1 MQRDA
6 LDIAAI
12 ATAGSPHEETA
23 TARSWLGVASIA
35 LGVFVVVTAEQLPIG
50 LLTSVSGDLGVS
62 EGQAG
67 LMVTLP
73 GFIAA
78 VAAPLV
84 PLAIGALDRRIALL
98 GLMALMAAASV
109 LSALAPSYI
118 TLLASRILVGLSIGG
133 FWAIAGG
140 LAPRL
145 VPAASVPRAT
155 SLIFGGVAAASVLG
169 IPIGTLIGE
178 YAGWRSAFVALAV
191 GSALVVA
198 GLLIAI
204 PRLRPERAVGLTVLA
219 RQLRNRA
226 VTSGLLVTLLLVTAQ
241 FATYTYI
248 SPMAQSLMGIGSM
261 FVAPLLLGY
270 GIAGVIG
277 NFIIGMRGSRNV
289 ATTMLVISL
298 ALAALMFGIAAIAR
312 HEIAGALFVLAWGF
326 VYGGVSVSLQ
336 TWMLR
341 AAPEA
346 AEAATSLWVCVFNF
360 SIALGAFV
368 GGTAVDNI
376 GLISVNMIGAGLFFL
391 SAMVAAMSRQALGG
405 RKS

>member
-1 MQRDA
+1 MG
-6 LDIAAI
+6 
-12 ATAGSPHEETA
+12 AGSPHEETV

-204 PRLRPERAVGLTVLA
+204 PRLRPERAVGVTVLA
-219 RQLRNRA
+219 GQLRNRA

-261 FVAPLLLGY
+261 FVGPLLLGY

-298 ALAALMFGIAAIAR
+298 ALAALMIGIAAIAR
-312 HEIAGALFVLAWGF
+312 HEIAGVLFVLAWGF

-368 GGTAVDNI
+368 GGAAVDNI
-376 GLISVNMIGAGLFFL
+376 GLMPVYIIGAGLFFL
-391 SAMVAAMSRQALGG
+391 SAMVTALSRQALGG
-405 RKS
+405 RHS

>member
-6 LDIAAI
+6 VEIAEVR
-12 ATAGSPHEETA
+12 TAGGAHEETA
-23 TARSWLGVASIA
+23 TARSWLGVTSIA

-73 GFIAA
+73 SFIAA

-98 GLMALMAAASV
+98 GLMALMAGASV

-140 LAPRL
+140 LAPCL

-178 YAGWRSAFVALAV
+178 YAGWRSAFVALAL
-191 GSALVVA
+191 GSTLVVA
-198 GLLIAI
+198 GLLSAI
-204 PRLRPERAVGLTVLA
+204 PRLRPERAIGVTVLA
-219 RQLRNRA
+219 SQLRNRA
-226 VTSGLLVTLLLVTAQ
+226 VTSGLLVTLLLVIAQ

-248 SPMAQSLMGIGSM
+248 SPMAQSLMGIGTM
-261 FVAPLLLGY
+261 FVGPLLLGY
-270 GIAGVIG
+270 GIAGVMG
-277 NFIIGMRGSRNV
+277 NFIIGMTASRNV
-289 ATTMLVISL
+289 ATTMFVISL
-298 ALAALMFGIAAIAR
+298 ALAALMIGIAAIAH
-312 HEIAGALFVLAWGF
+312 HEIAGVLFVLAWGF

-368 GGTAVDNI
+368 GGAAVDNI
-376 GLISVNMIGAGLFFL
+376 GLMPVYIIGAGLFFL
-391 SAMVAAMSRQALGG
+391 SAMVAALSRQALGG
-405 RKS
+405 RDS

>member
-1 MQRDA
+1 M
-6 LDIAAI
+6 AAI
-12 ATAGSPHEETA
+12 ATAGGPHEETA

-178 YAGWRSAFVALAV
+178 YTGWRSAFVALAV
-191 GSALVVA
+191 GSALVIA

-204 PRLRPERAVGLTVLA
+204 PRLRPERAIGVTVLA

-368 GGTAVDNI
+368 GGAAVDHI

-405 RKS
+405 RNS

>member
-6 LDIAAI
+6 LEMAAI
-12 ATAGSPHEETA
+12 ATAGGPHEETA

-178 YAGWRSAFVALAV
+178 YTGWRSAFVALAV
-191 GSALVVA
+191 GSALVIA

-204 PRLRPERAVGLTVLA
+204 PRLRPERAIGVTVLA

-368 GGTAVDNI
+368 GGAAVDHI

-405 RKS
+405 RNS

>member
-6 LDIAAI
+6 YEIGA
-12 ATAGSPHEETA
+12 ATAASGLHEETA
-23 TARSWLGVASIA
+23 TARAWLGVASIA

-98 GLMALMAAASV
+98 GLMALMAGASV
-109 LSALAPSYI
+109 LSAFAPSYM
-118 TLLASRILVGLSIGG
+118 TLLASRFLVGLSIGG

-178 YAGWRSAFVALAV
+178 YAGWRSAFIALAV
-191 GSALVVA
+191 GSALVIA
-198 GLLIAI
+198 GMLVAI
-204 PRLRPERAVGLTVLA
+204 PRLRPERAIGVTVLA
-219 RQLRNRA
+219 TQLKSRA
-226 VTSGLLVTLLLVTAQ
+226 VASGLLVTLLLVTAQ

-248 SPMAQSLMGIGSM
+248 SPTAQSLMGIGSM
-261 FVAPLLLGY
+261 FIGPLLLGY
-270 GIAGVIG
+270 GIAGVLG
-277 NFIIGMRGSRNV
+277 NFIIGMGASRNV
-289 ATTMLVISL
+289 ATTMLIISL
-298 ALAALMFGIAAIAR
+298 ALATLMTGIAAVAR
-312 HEIAGALFVLAWGF
+312 HEIAGVLFVLAWGF

-368 GGTAVDNI
+368 GGAAVDNI
-376 GLISVNMIGAGLFFL
+376 GLMSVNIIGAGLFLL
-391 SAMVAAMSRQALGG
+391 SAIVAAGSRQAFGH
-405 RKS
+405 RPS

>member
-1 MQRDA
+1 
-6 LDIAAI
+6 
-12 ATAGSPHEETA
+12 
-23 TARSWLGVASIA
+23 
-35 LGVFVVVTAEQLPIG
+35 VVVTAEQLPIG

-62 EGQAG
+62 EGKAG

-98 GLMALMAAASV
+98 GLMGLMAAASV
-109 LSALAPSYI
+109 LSALAPSYL

-204 PRLRPERAVGLTVLA
+204 PRLRPERAVGVTVLA
-219 RQLRNRA
+219 GQLRNRA

-261 FVAPLLLGY
+261 FVGPLLLGY

-298 ALAALMFGIAAIAR
+298 ALAALMIGIAAIAR
-312 HEIAGALFVLAWGF
+312 HEIAGVLFVLAWGF

-346 AEAATSLWVCVFNF
+346 AETATSLWVCVFNF

-368 GGTAVDNI
+368 GGAAVDNI
-376 GLISVNMIGAGLFFL
+376 GLMPVYIIGAGLFFL
-391 SAMVAAMSRQALGG
+391 SAMVTALSRQALGG
-405 RKS
+405 RHS

>member
-6 LDIAAI
+6 YEITAAAI
-12 ATAGSPHEETA
+12 ADGPREEAA

-98 GLMALMAAASV
+98 GLMGLMAGASV
-109 LSALAPSYI
+109 LSALAPSYM
-118 TLLASRILVGLSIGG
+118 TLLASRFLVGLSIGG

-178 YAGWRSAFVALAV
+178 YAGWRNAFMALAV

-198 GLLIAI
+198 GLLAAI
-204 PRLRPERAVGLTVLA
+204 PRLRPERAIGVTMLGI
-219 RQLRNRA
+219 QLRSRA

-248 SPMAQSLMGIGSM
+248 SPTAQSLMGIGSM
-261 FVAPLLLGY
+261 FVGPLLLGY
-270 GIAGVIG
+270 GIAGVMG
-277 NFIIGMRGSRNV
+277 NFIIGMRASRNV
-289 ATTMLVISL
+289 ATTMLVIGL
-298 ALAALMFGIAAIAR
+298 ALAALMMGIAAIAR
-312 HEIAGALFVLAWGF
+312 QEVAGILFVLAWGF

-368 GGTAVDNI
+368 GGAAVDNI
-376 GLISVNMIGAGLFFL
+376 GLVSVNVIGAGLFFL
-391 SAMVAAMSRQALGG
+391 SAMVAAMSRQVLGG
-405 RKS
+405 RHS